1 MVKVVFYQHVP
12 TVKGEEQ
19 MVFANLVQTTPT
31 QEMTPQGRNVLQ
43 TATLSRKSCWMAHV
57 SIVHNIPLH
66 LAMAGHALNQIVVL
80 DSTSLLQEPA
90 TIAKITLNQAATANT
105 APPTLASTDRD

>member
-31 QEMTPQGRNVLQ
+31 PEMTPQGKYVLQ

-57 SIVHNIPLH
+57 NIVHHTPLN
-66 LAMAGHALNQIVVL
+66 LPMAGHALNQIVVR

-90 TIAKITLNQAATANT
+90 TIAKITLIQAAMPNT
-105 APPTLASTDRD
+105 APPTFASTDKD